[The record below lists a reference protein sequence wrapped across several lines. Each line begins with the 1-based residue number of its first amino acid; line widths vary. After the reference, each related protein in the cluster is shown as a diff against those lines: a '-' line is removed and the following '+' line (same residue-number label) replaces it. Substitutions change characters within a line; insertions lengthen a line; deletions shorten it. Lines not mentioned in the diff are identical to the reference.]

1 MNPTNEAQPV
11 EVFAGTPWQAEL
23 LKSLLADSEI
33 ESFIKDGIMGTL
45 YPWYSAPGGVG
56 AVRVFVSETDAE
68 KARVI
73 IDEFERHISEDS
85 GSEID
90 ETDEP

>member
-1 MNPTNEAQPV
+1 MNETHPV

-45 YPWYSAPGGVG
+45 YPWYSAPGGAG
-56 AVRVFVSETDAE
+56 AVKVFVSETDAE
-68 KARVI
+68 KAREI
-73 IDEFERHISEDS
+73 INEFERNISENPDS
-85 GSEID
+85 
-90 ETDEP
+90 ETDNDE